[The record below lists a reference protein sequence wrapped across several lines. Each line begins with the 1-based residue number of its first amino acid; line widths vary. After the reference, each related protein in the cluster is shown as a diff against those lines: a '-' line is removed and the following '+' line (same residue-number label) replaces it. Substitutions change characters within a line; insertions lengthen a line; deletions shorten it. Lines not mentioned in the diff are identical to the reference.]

1 MHYFG
6 RHLRLGNRSIRLMD
20 NNVVVIYPV
29 LFANSCSD
37 YVKCTRTSNTI
48 VCKRTFKS
56 LTEIY

>member
-1 MHYFG
+1 MYYFG

-37 YVKCTRTSNTI
+37 YVTVKCMRI
-48 VCKRTFKS
+48 FQYDCV
-56 LTEIY
+56 